1 MTDMAS
7 DIVVYCDESGGDEH
21 LVLAAVASP
30 AKVWASFALAWEALL
45 RREGLSEFK
54 GSDCAHGVGEF
65 RGRDKE
71 ARQHIHREFLG
82 VIQGHHLNLVG
93 VAVENAAWARL
104 DRLFRPRVSEPGL
117 SKQWL
122 FTFGQLL
129 LAIAHMCPGDAEV
142 ALLFDRQEEF
152 EFKAQAGLRYLSQGT
167 ADPLLREFR
176 VPESLRT
183 LRDMNFVDSKE
194 HAGIQAA
201 DALAYEFHLR
211 LRDGH
216 DPRASWTHTIP
227 HLNTFLWGYIDQSAA
242 DLYAELVA
250 RLDERGLAATGVVDL
265 EELAAIMRELPA
277 ATRPER
283 LGDLASSGGGRLTDL
298 PSGLWRPR

>member
-7 DIVVYCDESGGDEH
+7 DIVVYCDESGGDEQ

-45 RREGLSEFK
+45 HREGLSEFK

-104 DRLFRPRVSEPGL
+104 DRLFRPRISEPGL

-122 FTFGQLL
+122 FAFGQLL
-129 LAIAHMCPGDAEV
+129 MATAHMCPGDAEV

-152 EFKAQAGLRYLSQGT
+152 EFKAQAGLRCLSQGT
-167 ADPLLREFR
+167 ANPLLREFR

-194 HAGIQAA
+194 HAGIRQQTPWRTS
-201 DALAYEFHLR
+201 FTC
-211 LRDGH
+211 
-216 DPRASWTHTIP
+216 ASEMAMTPVHP
-227 HLNTFLWGYIDQSAA
+227 
-242 DLYAELVA
+242 
-250 RLDERGLAATGVVDL
+250 GLTPF
-265 EELAAIMRELPA
+265 R
-277 ATRPER
+277 T
-283 LGDLASSGGGRLTDL
+283 
-298 PSGLWRPR
+298 